1 MAELKDGEATEWP
14 ERSSRAPTLLKAT
27 AAVLLV
33 TLVALMAFGWRA
45 LGTAREEAR
54 RIRCRNN
61 LHQLAKGMAMYL
73 DWGDN
78 RFYTCPLGRGG
89 DPGGYNGAEW
99 FAALYWTGTVPD
111 PGVFICPS
119 SGDTNHDGADIGSTR
134 TTAAF
139 GSQTVSY
146 AGMHWRSITPT
157 GGAIRDDFPPTEV
170 MASDDT
176 EGTINHGEAGMCVM
190 FFDSHVEWRTA
201 DKLDPR
207 TAVGQKGGL
216 LEKLRN

>member
-1 MAELKDGEATEWP
+1 MDRTSQRGLTRVEAIITVVV
-14 ERSSRAPTLLKAT
+14 LGVL
-27 AAVLLV
+27 AVV
-33 TLVALMAFGWRA
+33 GFAW
-45 LGTAREEAR
+45 LGREREEAR
-54 RIRCRNN
+54 RVRCRNN
-61 LHQLAKGMAMYL
+61 LNQLAKGMATYL
-73 DWGDN
+73 NPHGSG
-78 RFYTCPLGRGG
+78 RHYPCPLGRGR
-89 DPGGYNGAEW
+89 DPNSYNGAEW
-99 FAALYWTGTVPD
+99 FAALYWTGTIPD

-119 SGDTNHDGADIGSTR
+119 SGDTNHDGVDIGSTR
-134 TTAAF
+134 TAAAF

-176 EGTINHGEAGMCVM
+176 EGTVNHGEADDGGMNVL

-201 DKLDPR
+201 DELDPR

-216 LEKLRN
+216 LARLAN